1 MHLNSSVQ
9 PERFGPEYKGPKQL
23 SERAHVITSDAEAI
37 EIAEILATEFIKEAS
52 ARDRER
58 RLPLAELD
66 QYSQSGLWGL
76 TIPKANGGPQVSYAT
91 LAAVFTIISGADPS
105 LGQLPQ
111 NHYAILDLIHTCG
124 TEEQKSFFY
133 AQILDGMRL
142 GNGFAERA
150 SKHTGL
156 FETTLS
162 RRDGGVFVNGQKFY
176 SSGALL
182 SHMVP
187 IGAVDED
194 EQIYMAFFDRD
205 APGLEII
212 DDWTS
217 FGQRTTA
224 SGTILIKNA
233 PIDESRIV
241 NATIAYEKP
250 SPNGP
255 ICQIMHAAVDL
266 GIAIAAID
274 DMIDFVRRYTRP
286 WIDSGQDHGYEDP
299 YTIAEV
305 GKLKIDAHAAEMM
318 LARAG
323 RFIDAAAADPNN
335 ETVAAASIGVAEAKV
350 LTTEISVLATN
361 KLFELAGT
369 RATLEEYNLDR
380 HWRNARTHTLHDP
393 VRWKYRAIGDYYLN
407 SIKPPRH
414 AYL

>member
-1 MHLNSSVQ
+1 MKA
-9 PERFGPEYKGPKQL
+9 ERFGPEYKGPKQV
-23 SERAHVITSDAEAI
+23 SEPAHIVTSDAEAL
-37 EIAEILATEFIKEAS
+37 EIAETLAKAFVVEAS
-52 ARDRER
+52 ARDREC
-58 RLPLAELD
+58 RLPLQELD

-76 TIPKANGGPQVSYAT
+76 TIPKQYGGPEVSYAT
-91 LAAVFTIISGADPS
+91 LAKVFVIVSAADGS

-111 NHYAILDLIHTCG
+111 NHYAILDLVHTCAS
-124 TEEQKSFFY
+124 EEQKRYFY
-133 AQILDGMRL
+133 GKVLGGMRL

-156 FETTLS
+156 FETTLTK
-162 RRDGGVFVNGQKFY
+162 RDGGFVVNGQKFY

-187 IGAVDED
+187 IGAADED
-194 EQIYMAFFDRD
+194 GQIYMAFFDRD

-224 SGTILIKNA
+224 SGTILITEA
-233 PIDESRIV
+233 PIDESRII
-241 NATIAYEKP
+241 NATSAYEKP

-255 ICQIMHAAVDL
+255 VCQIMHAAVDL
-266 GIAIAAID
+266 GIAVAASD
-274 DMIDFVRRYTRP
+274 DMSDFVRKYTRP

-299 YTIAEV
+299 YIIYEV
-305 GKLKIDAHAAEMM
+305 GKLKIDEHAAEVM

-323 RFIDAAAADPNN
+323 RFIDAAAADPND
-335 ETVAAASIGVAEAKV
+335 ETVAAASIAVAEAKA
-350 LTTEISVLATN
+350 LTTEVSIKATN

-369 RATLEEYNLDR
+369 RSTLEEYNLDR